1 MRKVIIALATASAL
15 TAAGAVSAN
24 CSFNQA
30 EAHGDKGTAK
40 VTQAQQQGRFIRVGG
55 YQKKASQPDIVDTAV
70 AAGSFNTL
78 VKAVQAAGL
87 VDTLKGDGPYTVFA
101 PTDEAFAKLPPGTV
115 EALLNDKEQLT
126 KVLTYHVV
134 PGKLDAKAV
143 TSMSEL
149 ATVEGSN
156 LPVNSISI
164 AATDIE
170 TSNGII
176 HVVDE
181 VLIPQS

>member
-1 MRKVIIALATASAL
+1 MKKVIIALATASAL

-101 PTDEAFAKLPPGTV
+101 PTD
-115 EALLNDKEQLT
+115 
-126 KVLTYHVV
+126 
-134 PGKLDAKAV
+134 
-143 TSMSEL
+143 
-149 ATVEGSN
+149 
-156 LPVNSISI
+156 
-164 AATDIE
+164 
-170 TSNGII
+170 
-176 HVVDE
+176 
-181 VLIPQS
+181 